1 MEDVSLYVNSRRK
14 LHLRLNKCKKTF
26 ETIGECKLG
35 LVNELAKS
43 AEQFLKVDHIY
54 YRSFTRSV
62 DDMKKRSEWY
72 ARCEQT
78 VESYYP
84 GFVSR
89 GKQRSFSL
97 SLAGML
103 AWDDSYLSKIDDL
116 EGSFENEDILGKMI
130 IGTSIKLS
138 TLSVSIEENVRDDE
152 EFFDYYVNELEPPQ
166 FDQVIGSIDFVNSVL
181 LELLNV
187 FRECKGK
194 LDSCT
199 KEFANSDYR
208 EFDEKQRDA
217 FMESISV
224 MDNACSLLETNF
236 FDEEYAFSAD
246 MKQFMSLETAELLRR
261 REKLY
266 EI

>member
-14 LHLRLNKCKKTF
+14 LRLRLNKCKKTF
-26 ETIGECKLG
+26 ETIWECKLG

-78 VESYYP
+78 VKSYYP
-84 GFVSR
+84 GFGSR
-89 GKQRSFSL
+89 GKQFPVNQ

-116 EGSFENEDILGKMI
+116 EGNFENEDFFEMTI

-138 TLSVSIEENVRDDE
+138 SLPVSIEEDVRAKD
-152 EFFDYYVNELEPPQ
+152 FFDCVLNELDSQQ
-166 FDQVIGSIDFVNSVL
+166 FSELIKSIEFLNTVL
-181 LELLNV
+181 KELLNV
-187 FRECKGK
+187 FEECKGK
-194 LDSCT
+194 LNSCT

-208 EFDEKQRDA
+208 EFDENQRDT

-224 MDNACSLLETNF
+224 MDNACSMLETNF

-246 MKQFMSLETAELLRR
+246 MKQFMPHEIAELLKR
-261 REKLY
+261 RENLY
-266 EI
+266 KI